1 MKYHFEQSAIS
12 YTGEQL
18 RSNFAY
24 ESFGIVGD
32 SVVAFCGPCDVK
44 KEAMVDIEDL
54 RAGNRIY
61 SENMLHFIVEHHDT
75 DLEKSVLRQ
84 FLLANII
91 QDLLNLKLGALV
103 VKRIH
108 TDLYDEGS
116 KLSISV
122 ATATP
127 VSTVI
132 HFGLNISSLNTPVKT
147 KGLAD
152 YDIEPTGF
160 ADRVMREY
168 TAECDNIDKARC
180 KVKWRS

>member
-1 MKYHFEQSAIS
+1 MKYHFEKGAIA

-24 ESFGIVGD
+24 ESFGIIGD
-32 SVVAFCGPCDVK
+32 SVVAFCGSCDVK

-84 FLLANII
+84 ILLANII
-91 QDLLNLKLGALV
+91 KDLLNLHIGTRA

-108 TDLYDEGS
+108 SDLYEEDS

-132 HFGLNISSLNTPVKT
+132 HFGLNISSRNTPVKT

-152 YDIEPTGF
+152 YDIEASDF
-160 ADRVMREY
+160 ANRVMREY

-180 KVKWRS
+180 KVKWTV

>member
-1 MKYHFEQSAIS
+1 VKYHFEKSTIS

-24 ESFGIVGD
+24 ESFGIIGD
-32 SVVAFCGPCDVK
+32 SVAAFCGSCDVK

-75 DLEKSVLRQ
+75 DLEKGVLRQ
-84 FLLANII
+84 ILLANII
-91 QDLLNLKLGALV
+91 RDLLNLHIGKPT
-103 VKRIH
+103 VKRVH
-108 TDLYDEGS
+108 SDLYDGDS

-132 HFGLNISSLNTPVKT
+132 HFGINISSSNTPVKT
-147 KGLAD
+147 KGLVD
-152 YDIEPTGF
+152 YHIEPSDF
-160 ADRVMREY
+160 ANRVLREY
-168 TAECDNIDKARC
+168 TAEYDNIDKARC
-180 KVKWRS
+180 KVKWTV